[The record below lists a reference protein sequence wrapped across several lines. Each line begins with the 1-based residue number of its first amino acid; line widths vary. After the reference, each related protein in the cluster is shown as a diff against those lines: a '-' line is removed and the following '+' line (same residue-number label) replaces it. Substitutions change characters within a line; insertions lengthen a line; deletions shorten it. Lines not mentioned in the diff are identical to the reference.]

1 MIPKLFAAT
10 ATTFTTQGI
19 GALTD
24 SILCYVDEERNGEY
38 EGYLRYPITG
48 VHYADIALR
57 SIIVAKPN
65 FTDDPQPFRV
75 YDITK
80 PLNGVVT
87 VRFRHI
93 IYDLSGYPVEPFT
106 ASTLSGA
113 LSGLISNSPVD
124 CPFTLTSSRSVSA
137 TFKANVPASIRS
149 WMGGKAGSLLD
160 IYGGEWK
167 YDGFTATL
175 PSSRGQNRG
184 VTIRYGKNLTALE
197 QEENNAAVY
206 TGVYPYWTDAYG
218 ENLVQITGRIV
229 HNTDTPTYS
238 GATYDYERIL
248 PLDLSSKWEEAP
260 SEGELRSAAIAYI
273 EDNEIGTPKVNL
285 RVEFAQVSKL
295 VRDQVDLCDTVT
307 VQFEKLG
314 VTATAKCIKTRWN
327 VLLDR
332 YEAITLGDAKTNL
345 AETIVN
351 TKKTAETAVSP
362 SALEIAVD
370 QATAQITG
378 ANGGYIVWHDSND
391 DGEPDE
397 MLVMNT
403 PSISTA
409 TEVWRFNQ
417 NGLGHS
423 NNGYSGTYGLALTAD
438 GAIVADRITTGTL
451 NANII
456 KAGILQDAAG
466 INSWNMETG
475 EFYVQ
480 VSGTVESIQTF
491 YAESYTNSPPQWDY
505 PTAYLY
511 DSDGKAL
518 YDADGKRLKA
528 RQIWTTTVPTSVT
541 SNYRW
546 MRNYI
551 VYKDGTTELTSAVP
565 LQDYYGRANLV
576 MRASTD
582 SDGNPIGIMSG
593 LADYMKFTAG
603 QLEISSPQFTLDRE
617 GNATFAGNL
626 SAASGTFAGELQAA
640 TGSFSGSVTATSL
653 TLGSGVT
660 VPYTNVSGTPDLTVY
675 VEQGK
680 QYGQAASATTTGFKV
695 TSAGLLTASN
705 AVIYGSIYA
714 TSLTLGTNVTV
725 SSSKVSGLATVATS
739 GSYNDLSNKPTIP
752 SLTGY
757 IYVDGTIGQTPAAG
771 STGFVVSSAGLL
783 QASNAVIYGSLYSST
798 GTIGGMTLSNN
809 ALYHGTNSMT
819 STTAGVYLG
828 TGGLRIYGS
837 ASNYVNATSAG
848 VLTVKGGSIT
858 GSVYKSDDGTTQL
871 DDDGLTLRD
880 AATDA
885 LSTKRLR
892 LILQNSQYPSLQFSY
907 RASTSDSW
915 TTKNPIGWWSNASDI
930 YGFGGSFWTL
940 ETESGL
946 TCNGVQVIM
955 KGDTNEASVHGTIV
969 TAGRLLIGGNT
980 TAVGTVKTATST
992 VTSLASGSTKNIASV
1007 SLTKGTWVV
1016 SAQFSMP
1023 VASGESFRLITSI
1036 TTASNDYGYTAAYNN
1051 QACVGSVQ
1059 SIVAVSPTRIIEVT
1073 AASQTVYLTA
1083 NQNSGS
1089 SKTLTASRN
1098 LIRAVCIA

>member
-1 MIPKLFAAT
+1 MIPRLFASTAT
-10 ATTFTTQGI
+10 AYTTQGI

-24 SILCYVDEERNGEY
+24 TILCYVDEERNGKY
-38 EGYLRYPITG
+38 EGYLKYPITG
-48 VHYADIALR
+48 IHYADIGMR
-57 SIIVAKPN
+57 SIIVCKPN
-65 FTDDPQPFRV
+65 YTDNPQPFRV
-75 YDITK
+75 YEISK
-80 PLNGVVT
+80 PINGVVT
-87 VRFRHI
+87 VYFQHI
-93 IYDLSGYPVEPFT
+93 SYDLSGYPCQPFT
-106 ASTLSGA
+106 ASTLTAA
-113 LSGLISNSPVD
+113 LSGLTANCPIT
-124 CPFTLTSSRSVSA
+124 CPFTLTSSRSVTA
-137 TFKANVPASIRS
+137 TFTADVPASIRS
-149 WMGGKAGSLLD
+149 WLGGKAGSLLD
-160 IYGGEWK
+160 VYGGEWS
-167 YDGFTATL
+167 YDKFTATL
-175 PSSRGQNRG
+175 HTQRGANRG
-184 VTIRYGKNLTALE
+184 VTIRYGKNLTSLE
-197 QEENNAAVY
+197 QEENCSKVY
-206 TGVYPYWTDAYG
+206 TGVYPYWTDSYG
-218 ENLVQITGRIV
+218 ENLTQITGRIV
-229 HNTDTPTYS
+229 HNTDTDTYA
-238 GATYDYERIL
+238 GATYNYEKIL
-248 PLDLSSKWEEAP
+248 PLDLSNKWETQPTE
-260 SEGELRSAAIAYI
+260 SQLINAAKKYI
-273 EDNEIGTPKVNL
+273 EDNELGTPAVNL
-285 RVEFAQVSKL
+285 DVEFVQISNLIKD
-295 VRDQVDLCDTVT
+295 RVDLCDTVT
-307 VQFEKLG
+307 VQFERLG
-314 VTATAKCIKTRWN
+314 VSATAKCIKTRWN

-332 YEAITLGDAKTNL
+332 YEEITLGDAKTTI
-345 AETIVN
+345 AETIVG
-351 TKKTAETAVSP
+351 TKETAERAVSK
-362 SALEIAVD
+362 SSLETAVD
-370 QATAQITG
+370 QATSLITG
-378 ANGGYIVWHDSND
+378 NSGGYVVLHDS
-391 DGEPDE
+391 DGDGKPDE
-397 MLVMNT
+397 LLIMNT
-403 PSISTA
+403 PSIDTA
-409 TEVWRFNQ
+409 TKVWRWNQ
-417 NGLGHS
+417 SGLGYS
-423 NNGYSGTYGLALTAD
+423 STGYSGTYGLAMTAN
-438 GAIVADRITTGTL
+438 GQIVADYVNTGTL
-451 NANII
+451 NANVI
-456 KAGILQDAAG
+456 KAGVLQDAAG
-466 INSWNMETG
+466 VNSWNMETG
-475 EFYVQ
+475 ELNLNVA
-480 VSGTVESIQTF
+480 GTVQSITTF
-491 YAESYTNSPPQWDY
+491 YAESITNAAPQWDY

-518 YDADGKRLKA
+518 YDADGNRLKA
-528 RQIWTTTVPTSVT
+528 RQIWKTTVPTSVT

-603 QLEISSPQFTLDRE
+603 QLEINSPQFTLDRD

-626 SAASGTFAGELQAA
+626 SAASGTFKGELQAA
-640 TGSFSGSVTATSL
+640 TGSFSGAVTATSL

-660 VPYTNVSGTPDLTVY
+660 VPYTKVSDTPDLTVY

-757 IYVDGTIGQTPAAG
+757 IYVDGTIGQTPAQG

-798 GTIGGMTLSNN
+798 GTIGGMTLKSN
-809 ALYHGTNSMT
+809 ALYHGTSSMT

-858 GSVYKSDDGTTQL
+858 GATFLSDDGTTQL

-915 TTKNPIGWWSNASDI
+915 TTKNPIGWWANASDI

-955 KGDTNEASVHGTIV
+955 KGDTNEASVHGTVV

-992 VTSLASGSTKNIASV
+992 VTSLASGSTTNIASV
-1007 SLTKGTWVV
+1007 SLTKGVWVV
-1016 SAQFSMP
+1016 SGQFSM
-1023 VASGESFRLITSI
+1023 STSSTDNFRLITSLS
-1036 TTASNDYGYTAAYNN
+1036 TTSGDYAYTGAYNN
-1051 QACVGSVQ
+1051 IHVGNQ
-1059 SIVAVSPTRIIEVT
+1059 TAVAISPTRIIEVT
-1073 AASQTVYLTA
+1073 AASQTVYLVA
-1083 NQNSGS
+1083 NQNSGA

>member
-38 EGYLRYPITG
+38 EGYLKYPITG

-75 YDITK
+75 YEITK

-93 IYDLSGYPVEPFT
+93 SYDLSGYPVEPFT

-113 LSGLISNSPVD
+113 LSGLISNCPVD

-167 YDGFTATL
+167 YDGFTASL

-332 YEAITLGDAKTNL
+332 YEAITLGDAKANL

-362 SALEIAVD
+362 SSLETAVD

-378 ANGGYIVWHDSND
+378 ANGGNIVWHDSND

-409 TEVWRFNQ
+409 TKVWRFNQ

-423 NNGYSGTYGLALTAD
+423 NNGYDGPYGLALTAD
-438 GAIVADRITTGTL
+438 GAIVADRITVGVF
-451 NANII
+451 NADIA
-456 KAGILQDAAG
+456 KAGSLQSVNFVEG
-466 INSWNMETG
+466 GEGFSLNLETG
-475 EFYVQ
+475 ETYIKALSDYGWNPQEGVL
-480 VSGTVESIQTF
+480 QTF
-491 YAESYTNSPPQWDY
+491 AGEDLLTYAGETIRAYSPATYTQIQNNANEINLLAG
-505 PTAYLY
+505 TASGLQ
-511 DSDGKAL
+511 SQINLIPGQIAAAVSAL
-518 YDADGKRLKA
+518 EG
-528 RQIWTTTVPTSVT
+528 QITA
-541 SNYRW
+541 
-546 MRNYI
+546 
-551 VYKDGTTELTSAVP
+551 ELA
-565 LQDYYGRANLV
+565 LEIA
-576 MRASTD
+576 TD
-582 SDGNPIGIMSG
+582 SGGHPYGKISAN
-593 LADYMKFTAG
+593 ADY
-603 QLEISSPQFTLDRE
+603 ISFSTGDLIINSNQFSLDAS
-617 GNATFAGNL
+617 GNATFSGAL
-626 SAASGTFAGELQAA
+626 SAA
-640 TGSFSGSVTATSL
+640 TGSFNGAVTATSL

-660 VPYTNVSGTPDLTVY
+660 VPYTKVSDTPDLTVY
-675 VEQGK
+675 IAK
-680 QYGQAASATTTGFKV
+680 
-695 TSAGLLTASN
+695 
-705 AVIYGSIYA
+705 
-714 TSLTLGTNVTV
+714 
-725 SSSKVSGLATVATS
+725 
-739 GSYNDLSNKPTIP
+739 
-752 SLTGY
+752 
-757 IYVDGTIGQTPAAG
+757 DGTIGQTPASG
-771 STGFVVSSAGLL
+771 VNGFVVSSAGVLK
-783 QASNAVIYGSLYSST
+783 ASNAIIYGSLYSSD
-798 GTIGGMTLSNN
+798 GTIGGMTLKSN

-837 ASNYVNATSAG
+837 ANNYVNATSAG

-858 GSVYKSDDGTTQL
+858 GATFLSDDGTVQL
-871 DDDGLTLRD
+871 DNSGLTIRD
-880 AATDA
+880 ASSN
-885 LSTKRLR
+885 STSLYMMEFKRNANNTPR
-892 LILQNSQYPSLQFSY
+892 IMYSY
-907 RASTSDSW
+907 RASTSSAWGVHEPFWVDSSNYSYLASTFGNF
-915 TTKNPIGWWSNASDI
+915 TTLTSNDFVTGRMQVAQQIAFGGGSSPTYVNAS
-930 YGFGGSFWTL
+930 
-940 ETESGL
+940 
-946 TCNGVQVIM
+946 QV
-955 KGDTNEASVHGTIV
+955 
-969 TAGRLLIGGNT
+969 LI
-980 TAVGTVKTATST
+980 A
-992 VTSLASGSTKNIASV
+992 
-1007 SLTKGTWVV
+1007 
-1016 SAQFSMP
+1016 
-1023 VASGESFRLITSI
+1023 
-1036 TTASNDYGYTAAYNN
+1036 D
-1051 QACVGSVQ
+1051 
-1059 SIVAVSPTRIIEVT
+1059 
-1073 AASQTVYLTA
+1073 
-1083 NQNSGS
+1083 
-1089 SKTLTASRN
+1089 
-1098 LIRAVCIA
+1098 

>member
-19 GALTD
+19 GAFTD

-38 EGYLRYPITG
+38 EGYLKYPITG
-48 VHYADIALR
+48 AHYADIALR

-75 YDITK
+75 YEITK

-93 IYDLSGYPVEPFT
+93 SYDLSGYPVEPFT
-106 ASTLSGA
+106 ASTLSAA
-113 LSGLISNSPVD
+113 LSGLVTNCPVD

-149 WMGGKAGSLLD
+149 WMGGKQGSLLD
-160 IYGGEWK
+160 VYGGEWK
-167 YDGFTATL
+167 YDGFTASL

-248 PLDLSSKWEEAP
+248 PVDFSNKWESAP

-285 RVEFAQVSKL
+285 KVEFAQVSKL

-314 VTATAKCIKTRWN
+314 VTAAAKCIKTRWN

-332 YEAITLGDAKTNL
+332 YEEITLGDAKTNL
-345 AETIVN
+345 AETIVG
-351 TKKTAETAVSP
+351 TKETAERAVSK
-362 SALEIAVD
+362 SSLEMAVD
-370 QATAQITG
+370 QATSLITG
-378 ANGGYIVWHDSND
+378 NSGGYVVLHDANGD
-391 DGEPDE
+391 DKPDE
-397 MLVMNT
+397 LLIMNT
-403 PSISTA
+403 PSIDTA
-409 TEVWRFNQ
+409 TKVWRWNQ
-417 NGLGHS
+417 SGLGYS
-423 NNGYSGTYGLALTAD
+423 STGYSGTYGLAMTAN
-438 GAIVADRITTGTL
+438 GQIVADYVNTGTL
-451 NANII
+451 NANVI
-456 KAGILQDAAG
+456 KAGVLQDEAG
-466 INSWNMETG
+466 LNSWNMETG
-475 EFYVQ
+475 ELNLNVA
-480 VSGTVESIQTF
+480 GTVQSITTF
-491 YAESYTNSPPQWDY
+491 YAESINNAAPQWDY

-518 YDADGKRLKA
+518 YDADGKRIKA
-528 RQIWTTTVPTSVT
+528 RQIWKTTVPTSVT

-603 QLEISSPQFTLDRE
+603 QLEISSPQFTLDRY

-640 TGSFSGSVTATSL
+640 TGSFTGSVTATSL
-653 TLGSGVT
+653 TLGTGVT
-660 VPYTNVSGTPDLTVY
+660 VAANKVSGL
-675 VEQGK
+675 
-680 QYGQAASATTTGFKV
+680 ASV
-695 TSAGLLTASN
+695 
-705 AVIYGSIYA
+705 A
-714 TSLTLGTNVTV
+714 TSG
-725 SSSKVSGLATVATS
+725 SASDVSGLATVATS

-757 IYVDGTIGQTPAAG
+757 IYVDGTIGQTPTQG

-783 QASNAVIYGSLYSST
+783 QASNAVIYGSLYSSD
-798 GTIGGMTLSNN
+798 GTIGGMTLKSN

-837 ASNYVNATSAG
+837 ANNYVNATSAG

-858 GSVYKSDDGTTQL
+858 GATFLSDDGTTQL
-871 DDDGLTLRD
+871 DNNGLTLRN
-880 AATDA
+880 AATDLASTSKFEIGYKSSTVA
-885 LSTKRLR
+885 LRMYT
-892 LILQNSQYPSLQFSY
+892 
-907 RASTSDSW
+907 RASTSDNWSILSSIDANPYGIVVQNARTIQSQEYLLRKPTDAAGTGW
-915 TTKNPIGWWSNASDI
+915 TFAYIDSNNASNLE
-930 YGFGGSFWTL
+930 STL
-940 ETESGL
+940 GNITTLTASTLQSGWAIISNLYLSGESG
-946 TCNGVQVIM
+946 
-955 KGDTNEASVHGTIV
+955 
-969 TAGRLLIGGNT
+969 
-980 TAVGTVKTATST
+980 TAVGTIKTAAGSVSSLPSGSNTNL
-992 VTSLASGSTKNIASV
+992 VSLA
-1007 SLTKGTWVV
+1007 LTKGKWVV
-1016 SAQFSMP
+1016 VGQTYWQAGGDFQNYGCISTSSATLQISTGGHQRA
-1023 VASGESFRLITSI
+1023 AS
-1036 TTASNDYGYTAAYNN
+1036 TASSGD
-1051 QACVGSVQ
+1051 
-1059 SIVAVSPTRIIEVT
+1059 VSMSLTRIIEVT
-1073 AASQTVYLTA
+1073 SASQTIYLVGY
-1083 NQNSGS
+1083 QNSGS
-1089 SKTLTASRN
+1089 AKSTVYAARN
-1098 LIRAVCIA
+1098 ALFAICVG